1 MSVPQI
7 LYRLHWTD
15 ADGEQ
20 YTVHGVHAAVS
31 ALEAVLVDA
40 GATSIQIDVPER
52 RQGRHVR
59 TPVDEPLYG
68 AAADRVRDELAWH
81 PRTPEDLARSQEE
94 SRADELDAGDRRA
107 LGRLGRKAFG
117 LEGE

>member
-40 GATSIQIDVPER
+40 GATRIQIDVPER

-68 AAADRVRDELAWH
+68 AAADRVRDEL
-81 PRTPEDLARSQEE
+81 
-94 SRADELDAGDRRA
+94 DAGDRRA

-117 LEGE
+117 LEGDE

>member
-15 ADGEQ
+15 PDGKQ
-20 YTVHGVHAAVS
+20 HMVHGVHAAVS

-52 RQGRHVR
+52 SQARHAKPR
-59 TPVDEPLYG
+59 LDEPLWG
-68 AAADRVRDELAWH
+68 EQADRVRDEL
-81 PRTPEDLARSQEE
+81 
-94 SRADELDAGDRRA
+94 DAGDRA
-107 LGRLGRKAFG
+107 AVSRLARRAFG
-117 LEGE
+117 LEGEG